1 MVAVPPLKSPPEE
14 TSRFGGLN
22 RLAAAP
28 RFLPLAIATFFVGL
42 GNGVAGSYLT
52 LFAVDKA
59 HLGPIALGIFLTVDS
74 VSGVIISTAFGRWF
88 DRAPSTVPLLLALLM
103 AVSAYAL
110 LSVITSFYLLLLV
123 AAGPLGISLTVFPQ
137 LFALAK
143 GHLDRV
149 DAHTAER
156 GTAMLRATWSI
167 AWAIGPAL
175 GALTINWF
183 DFSGVFLAGATCA
196 LTATIIVIASRVDA
210 VRAKPHALH
219 PGPTSQT
226 ISRVSAAASSL
237 VFFHLAIFLGSIAL
251 PIVTTHELGG
261 TKSDVGLMFSSC
273 AFLEVPVM
281 FAFVLRP
288 SLAGSRGWIS
298 AGFLALT
305 AYFLTITWGPSVP
318 VLLAA
323 QAFRAIGIGL
333 IAYQGISFMQAL
345 MPNQAGAAATLFANT
360 ANAGFLFAS
369 LLAGGWAQAFGY
381 RSVFP
386 ACALL
391 SVLGLLLIQ
400 LQPKPAAR

>member
-1 MVAVPPLKSPPEE
+1 MVAVPPLKSLPEE
-14 TSRFGGLN
+14 TSRFRGLN

-28 RFLPLAIATFFVGL
+28 SFLPLAIATFFVGL

-52 LFAVDKA
+52 LFAVDRA

-74 VSGVIISTAFGRWF
+74 LSGVIISTAFGRWF
-88 DRAPSTVPLLLALLM
+88 DRAPSTIPLLLALLM
-103 AVSAYAL
+103 TISAYLL
-110 LSVITSFYLLLLV
+110 LSVTTNFYLLLLV

-167 AWAIGPAL
+167 AWAVGPAL
-175 GALTINWF
+175 GALTINSF
-183 DFSGVFLAGATCA
+183 DFFGVFIAGGLCA
-196 LTATIIVIASRVDA
+196 ITATIIVISARVGA
-210 VRAKPHALH
+210 VPREPRAPH
-219 PGPTSQT
+219 PRRTGRS
-226 ISRVSAAASSL
+226 IRRVGSAAASL
-237 VFFHLAIFLGSIAL
+237 AFFHMAIFLGSIAL

-261 TKSDVGLMFSSC
+261 TKADVGLMFSLC

-281 FAFVLRP
+281 FAFVIRP
-288 SLAGSRGWIS
+288 SLAGSSGWIS
-298 AGFLALT
+298 VGFLALV
-305 AYFLTITWGPSVP
+305 AYFLSITWGPSVS
-318 VLLAA
+318 VFLAA
-323 QAFRAIGIGL
+323 QVFRAIGIGL

-345 MPNQAGAAATLFANT
+345 MPNQAGSAATLFSNT

-369 LLAGGWAQAFGY
+369 LSAGGWAQMFGY
-381 RSVFP
+381 RSLFP
-386 ACALL
+386 ACAIL

-400 LQPKPAAR
+400 LQPKPAR